1 MAVYIPVSLGELFDK
16 ITILR
21 IKKERLNDDRKR
33 ENVLKELSL
42 LEKVLA
48 EQVPQVEG
56 LDKLVQ
62 DLYQTNLTLW
72 DIEDDI
78 RSCER
83 KRDFSEQFIELARSV
98 YFTNDRRSKIKYQI
112 NTLLLSEIVE
122 EKSYEPYPSS

>member
-1 MAVYIPVSLGELFDK
+1 MAVYIPVSLGELLDK

-33 ENVLKELSL
+33 ENVLKELTL

-62 DLYQTNLTLW
+62 ELYQTNLTLW

-83 KRDFSEQFIELARSV
+83 KRDFSERFIELARSV
-98 YFTNDRRSKIKYQI
+98 YFTNDQRSKIKYQI

>member
-1 MAVYIPVSLGELFDK
+1 MAVYIPVSLGELLDK

-21 IKKERLNDDRKR
+21 IKKERLNDDCKR

-83 KRDFSEQFIELARSV
+83 KRDFSERFIELARSV
-98 YFTNDRRSKIKYQI
+98 YFTNDQRSKIKYQI

>member
-1 MAVYIPVSLGELFDK
+1 MAVYIPVSLGELLDK

-33 ENVLKELSL
+33 ENVLKELTL

-62 DLYQTNLTLW
+62 ELYQTNLTLW

>member
-1 MAVYIPVSLGELFDK
+1 MAVYIPVSLGELLDK

-21 IKKERLNDDRKR
+21 IKKERLNDDCKR
-33 ENVLKELSL
+33 ENVLKELSM

-62 DLYQTNLTLW
+62 ELYQTNLTLW